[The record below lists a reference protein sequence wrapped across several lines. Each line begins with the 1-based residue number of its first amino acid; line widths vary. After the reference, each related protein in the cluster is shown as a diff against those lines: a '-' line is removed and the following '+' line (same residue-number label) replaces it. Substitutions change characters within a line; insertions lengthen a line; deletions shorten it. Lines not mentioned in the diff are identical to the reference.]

1 MSTIAER
8 IATVISDQINED
20 LESEGFLHK
29 TSPEFVNIFDG
40 GFGYS
45 VGGEKDGILIRA
57 SRWNAHIKV
66 YYQGFRCETLVSSTS
81 IKAMKRSLRQASRDV
96 RLAKRVADAIPDRP
110 GRLVCGTPPGRI
122 SGCYVVVYDEDEKC
136 SSISIEDGVV
146 SMTTNNPKNLDKEVV
161 GAIRNAGIK
170 IEE

>member
-20 LESEGFLHK
+20 LESEGFLQK
-29 TSPEFVNIFDG
+29 TNPEFVNISEG
-40 GFGYS
+40 GPGFS
-45 VGGEKDGILIRA
+45 VGGEKGGILIRA

-66 YYQGFRCETLVSSTS
+66 FYQGFRCETLASSTS

-96 RLAKRVADAIPDRP
+96 RLAKRVADVIPDRP

-122 SGCYVVVYDEDEKC
+122 SGCYVVVYDEGEKC
-136 SSISIEDGVV
+136 SSISIKDGAVHI
-146 SMTTNNPKNLDKEVV
+146 STKNPKNLDKEVV
-161 GAIRNAGIK
+161 EAIRNAGIL

>member
-20 LESEGFLHK
+20 LESEGFLQK

-66 YYQGFRCETLVSSTS
+66 YYQGFSCETLVSSTS

-122 SGCYVVVYDEDEKC
+122 SGCYVVVYDEGEKC
-136 SSISIEDGVV
+136 SSVSIENGAVHI
-146 SMTTNNPKNLDKEVV
+146 STKNPKNLDKEVV
-161 GAIRNAGIK
+161 EAIRNAGIL

>member
-8 IATVISDQINED
+8 IAVTISDQINED
-20 LESEGFLHK
+20 LEERGFTHK

-81 IKAMKRSLRQASRDV
+81 IKMMKRSLNQASRDV
-96 RLAKRVADAIPDRP
+96 RLAKRVADAIPDCP

-122 SGCYVVVYDEDEKC
+122 SGCYVVVYDGDDKC
-136 SSISIEDGVV
+136 SSISIENGVV
-146 SMTTNNPKNLDKEVV
+146 SVATNNPKNLDREVV
-161 GAIRNAGIK
+161 DAVRNAGIE

>member
-20 LESEGFLHK
+20 LEAEGFTQK
-29 TSPEFVNIFDG
+29 ASPEFVNIFDG
-40 GFGYS
+40 GLGYS
-45 VGGEKDGILIRA
+45 VGGEQDGILIRA

-96 RLAKRVADAIPDRP
+96 RLAKRVADTIPDRP

-122 SGCYVVVYDEDEKC
+122 SGCYVVVYDEGEKC
-136 SSISIEDGVV
+136 SSISIKDGAVHI
-146 SMTTNNPKNLDKEVV
+146 STKNPKNLDKEVV
-161 GAIRNAGIK
+161 EAIRNAGIL

>member
-8 IATVISDQINED
+8 IAVTISDQINEG
-20 LESEGFLHK
+20 LEAEGFTQK
-29 TSPEFVNIFDG
+29 TSPEFVNISEG
-40 GFGYS
+40 GPGFS
-45 VGGEKDGILIRA
+45 VGGEKGGILIRA
-57 SRWNAHIKV
+57 DRWGACIKV
-66 YYQGFRCETLVSSTS
+66 YYQGFICETLVSSTS

-122 SGCYVVVYDEDEKC
+122 SGCYVVVYDEGEKC
-136 SSISIEDGVV
+136 SSVSIENGAVHI
-146 SMTTNNPKNLDKEVV
+146 STKNPKNLDKEVV
-161 GAIRNAGIK
+161 EAIRNAGIL

>member
-20 LESEGFLHK
+20 LEAEGFTQK
-29 TSPEFVNIFDG
+29 TNPEFVNISEG
-40 GFGYS
+40 GPGFS
-45 VGGEKDGILIRA
+45 IGGEKGGILIRA
-57 SRWNAHIKV
+57 DRWGANVKV
-66 YYQGFRCETLVSSTS
+66 YYQGFRCEKTVSGTS

-96 RLAKRVADAIPDRP
+96 RLAKRVADVIPDRP

-122 SGCYVVVYDEDEKC
+122 SGCYVVVYDEGEKC
-136 SSISIEDGVV
+136 SSVSIENGAVHI
-146 SMTTNNPKNLDKEVV
+146 STKNPKNLDKEVV
-161 GAIRNAGIK
+161 EAIRIAGIE

>member
-20 LESEGFLHK
+20 LESEGFLQK
-29 TSPEFVNIFDG
+29 TNPEFVNIFEG
-40 GFGYS
+40 GPGFS
-45 VGGEKDGILIRA
+45 VGGEKEGILIRA

-66 YYQGFRCETLVSSTS
+66 FYQGFSCETLASSTS
-81 IKAMKRSLRQASRDV
+81 IKMMKRSLRQASRDV

-122 SGCYVVVYDEDEKC
+122 SGCYVVVYDEGEKC
-136 SSISIEDGVV
+136 SSVSIENGVV
-146 SMTTNNPKNLDKEVV
+146 SMATNNPKNLDKEVLD
-161 GAIRNAGIK
+161 AIRISGIE